1 MATREEILDFF
12 DANAETYRF
21 LSQML
26 LKELTQEAIDE
37 LSCAEWPEDTGND
50 HLDRG
55 YDLLRRYFAFSEGDR
70 RSQLAVE
77 YARIFLAAGV
87 YAREKETAVPYESV
101 FTSEEHVV
109 MGESRDQVVAWFA
122 EDGFQVDP
130 ELHEPEDHLSFE
142 LEYLSVMNERAGSL
156 LRANDRDGLALNVRR
171 QASFIDAHLSNW
183 IGPLASVASEYA
195 KTAFYLG
202 MLEVTQG
209 ALEQTRAMLGEIY
222 EHLPR

>member
-1 MATREEILDFF
+1 MATRDEILDFF

-26 LKELTQEAIDE
+26 IKELTQEAIDE
-37 LSCAEWPEDTGND
+37 LAKAEWPADTGNA

-55 YDLLRRYFAFSEGDR
+55 YTLLRRYFAFSEGDR

-87 YAREKETAVPYESV
+87 YAREEQTAVPYESV

-109 MGESRDQVVAWFA
+109 MGASRDDVVAWFA
-122 EDGFQVDP
+122 EDGFRVDP

-142 LEYLSVMNERAGSL
+142 LEYLSVMNGRAAAL
-156 LRANDRDGLALNVRR
+156 LRENDREGLAENVRR
-171 QASFIDAHLSNW
+171 QARFIDEHLLNW
-183 IGPLASVASEYA
+183 VGPLAEVAANFA

-202 MLEVTQG
+202 MLEVAQG
-209 ALEQTRAMLGEIY
+209 ALEQTRTLLGDLS

>member
-12 DANAETYRF
+12 DANVETYRF

-26 LKELTQEAIDE
+26 IKELTQEAIDE
-37 LSCAEWPEDTGND
+37 LAGAEWPADTGNA

-55 YDLLRRYFAFSEGDR
+55 YMLLRRYFTFSAGDR

-87 YAREKETAVPYESV
+87 YANETQTAVPYESV
-101 FTSEEHVV
+101 FTSEEHIV
-109 MGESRDQVVAWFA
+109 MGASRDDVVAWFA

-142 LEYLSVMNERAGSL
+142 LEYLSTMNERAGKL
-156 LRANDRDGLALNVRR
+156 LRDNDREAFAENVRR
-171 QASFIDAHLSNW
+171 QARFIDAHLLNW
-183 IGPLASVASEYA
+183 VGPLSEVAARFA
-195 KTAFYLG
+195 KTTFYTG
-202 MLEVTQG
+202 MLEVVQG
-209 ALEQTRAMLGEIY
+209 ALEQTRAMLGDLSD
-222 EHLPR
+222 HLPR

>member
-37 LSCAEWPEDTGND
+37 LSRAEWPKDTGND

-109 MGESRDQVVAWFA
+109 MGESRDKVVAWFA

-142 LEYLSVMNERAGSL
+142 LEYLSVMNERAAAL
-156 LRANDRDGLALNVRR
+156 LRANDREGLARNVRR
-171 QASFIDAHLSNW
+171 QACFIDDHLSNW
-183 IGPLASVASEYA
+183 IGPLSLVASEYA

-202 MLEVTQG
+202 MLEVAQG